1 MKEDRIE
8 KLFAKT
14 EKVLMV
20 LLIVSFAVWMFHHF
34 ITPII

>member
-1 MKEDRIE
+1 MKEDKIE
-8 KLFAKT
+8 KIFNKT

-20 LLIVSFAVWMFHHF
+20 LLIASFAVWMFHHF